1 MVPLT
6 YILLREGSS
15 LCAWLKLALLFNRIL
30 GISSLLEAIWG
41 AWNFPRVPVLKLVFY
56 KLKTCVS
63 GNFGSCL
70 KEVKPLVVYDG
81 EQVIVLEP
89 MQGNWA

>member
-1 MVPLT
+1 MA
-6 YILLREGSS
+6 Y
-15 LCAWLKLALLFNRIL
+15 LFNRIL
-30 GISSLLEAIWG
+30 GISSLLEMIWS
-41 AWNFPRVPVLKLVFY
+41 AWSFPRVPVLKLVSD

-70 KEVKPLVVYDG
+70 KEVKPHVVYDVEKG
-81 EQVIVLEP
+81 IVLEP